1 MTGRTSGP
9 QIDLTGRGNDN
20 LTLSFP
26 VEKADSAKRASGAA
40 RRMPKAS
47 TMIKKANIDRAS
59 AELINGAAP
68 LPGSG
73 IAGHDEPKDN
83 LRALYDLPRGG
94 PARLRV
100 ENRIG
105 RALQRTC
112 GDMSIRGE
120 FCVDTKPP
128 GENIH
133 IVSSG
138 ECGPSGAC
146 FPPRIAQCLPSQ
158 RRSRNEELV

>member
-9 QIDLTGRGNDN
+9 QIDLTGRGHDN

-26 VEKADSAKRASGAA
+26 VEKADSAKRASGTA

-59 AELINGAAP
+59 AELINEAAP

-94 PARLRV
+94 SSITRRKPDWESAPTNLWRYEHTRRILR
-100 ENRIG
+100 
-105 RALQRTC
+105 
-112 GDMSIRGE
+112 
-120 FCVDTKPP
+120 
-128 GENIH
+128 
-133 IVSSG
+133 
-138 ECGPSGAC
+138 
-146 FPPRIAQCLPSQ
+146 
-158 RRSRNEELV
+158 